1 MLMTNLPIA
10 PPDKPTLLPTES
22 VDEIKDA
29 PTANTPTHLQGKKM
43 GLCLCPV
50 CRKVNLTT
58 SSHCRRCFS
67 QLSSRNYASIQ
78 QSWALLVTATILL
91 VVANIYPI
99 TLLTNR
105 GEVTHDTIFSGIS
118 HLVKTGMFPIAIIVF
133 TASILVPWLKIIGLA
148 TYLTA
153 ISFNL
158 PVSKRKLMVGF
169 HIIEWIGRWS
179 MLDLFVISLT
189 VALVNMGQLL
199 DAKPAPAATAFALV
213 ILLTQLAAR
222 VLDTRLL
229 WDRLEH
235 TNDTN

>member
-1 MLMTNLPIA
+1 MTTKHTTEDIIGNLPTPLSHTDAA
-10 PPDKPTLLPTES
+10 P
-22 VDEIKDA
+22 VHI
-29 PTANTPTHLQGKKM
+29 QGNQM

-50 CRKVNLTT
+50 CKKLNLTT
-58 SSHCRRCFS
+58 NSNCRRCYS
-67 QLSSRNYASIQ
+67 KLATRNYASVQ

-91 VVANIYPI
+91 VLANVYPI

-105 GEVTHDTIFSGIS
+105 GVVTNDTIFSGIS
-118 HLVKTGMFPIAIIVF
+118 HLVQTGMFPIAIIVF
-133 TASILVPWLKIIGLA
+133 TASILVPWLKIFGLA
-148 TYLTA
+148 TYLAA

-158 PVSKRKLMVGF
+158 PISKRKLMVGF
-169 HIIEWIGRWS
+169 HVIEWIGRWS

-213 ILLTQLAAR
+213 ILLTQLAAK

-229 WDRLEH
+229 WDRLEKTH
-235 TNDTN
+235 DTN

>member
-1 MLMTNLPIA
+1 MPNLMT
-10 PPDKPTLLPTES
+10 
-22 VDEIKDA
+22 DEQVKDE
-29 PTANTPTHLQGKKM
+29 TTQKTQTYVQGKQI

-50 CRKVNLTT
+50 CRKLNLI
-58 SSHCRRCFS
+58 SHGHCRRCFS
-67 QLSSRNYASIQ
+67 QLSNRNYASIQ

-105 GEVTHDTIFSGIS
+105 GVVTSDTIFSGIS

-148 TYLTA
+148 TYLSA
-153 ISFNL
+153 ISFDL
-158 PVSKRKLMVGF
+158 PISKRKLMVGF

-213 ILLTQLAAR
+213 ILLTQLAAK

-229 WDRLEH
+229 WDRLEKTH
-235 TNDTN
+235 DTN